1 MQDSWAYMD
10 KGEWAL
16 FGVPI
21 IVWIGVVVVLVW
33 LWGEL
38 QIRRWRRE
46 EREEAARRNGGPDDG
61 EQN

>member
-1 MQDSWAYMD
+1 MEDSWAYMD

-46 EREEAARRNGGPDDG
+46 EREEAARRNGNADDG